1 VITFESLILKNVDVD
16 SLALALAD
24 IIAKRIEPMLVA
36 QQRRLVDRPT
46 MAKLANIGT
55 ATLDRLVASKRIP
68 SVLIGSR
75 RLFAPDLVIEALTG
89 GTNDVPTMWMVPM
102 FQCDETASGRQ
113 RLGASLRDLLAVGMQ
128 STNTET
134 ETAMRL

>member
-1 VITFESLILKNVDVD
+1 MITFESLILKNVDVD

-89 GTNDVPTMWMVPM
+89 GTNDVPTM
-102 FQCDETASGRQ
+102 
-113 RLGASLRDLLAVGMQ
+113 
-128 STNTET
+128 
-134 ETAMRL
+134 